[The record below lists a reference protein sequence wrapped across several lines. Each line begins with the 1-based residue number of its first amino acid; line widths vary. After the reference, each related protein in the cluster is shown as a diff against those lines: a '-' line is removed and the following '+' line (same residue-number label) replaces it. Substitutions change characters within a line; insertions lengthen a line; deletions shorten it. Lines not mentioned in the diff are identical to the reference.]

1 MEQLLPSYTL
11 REWCKLERV
20 SRDTFYRLRRQGT
33 APAIMRV
40 RSKILITHEAAL
52 AWRQARAAD
61 ATREAA

>member
-11 REWCKLERV
+11 REWCKLEKV

-33 APAIMRV
+33 APVIMRV

-52 AWRQARAAD
+52 AWRKARTAEAL
-61 ATREAA
+61 EAA